1 MSNTTRVKYGY
12 GICTD
17 AIDVI
22 TTTERVEALLA
33 LAPEYREWMHDCF
46 KAKGITEP
54 TMDDYL
60 DFDNVTYLGLAAIME
75 RVIHEAEGIKLT
87 ACDDLNCVDYLIYE
101 PSYPWQ
107 MSEWDLALTE
117 EKLAAIFRKYVSIL
131 TDVPIELGLQEI
143 ICDC

>member
-1 MSNTTRVKYGY
+1 MSNNTWLKCGY

-17 AIDVI
+17 AIE
-22 TTTERVEALLA
+22 TTTERIEALLA
-33 LAPEYREWMHDCF
+33 LAPEFREWMHDYF

-60 DFDNVTYLGLAAIME
+60 DFDNVTYLGVAAILE

-87 ACDDLNCVDYLIYE
+87 ACDNRCCEDYLIYE
-101 PSYPWQ
+101 PSFPWQ

-117 EKLAAIFRKYVSIL
+117 EKLTAIFRKYVNIL

-143 ICDC
+143 IGD